1 MSEFFD
7 YRASA
12 MVSGLLM
19 GGHKSR
25 QTGNGHD
32 FYKKSRFLE
41 EPEPS
46 KLDLKMS
53 LSDPFETLYVKSFR
67 QRSKLKVM
75 VLIDVSSSMNYA
87 HKPELIEQLL
97 SSIHYSVS
105 LAGDDYEAWLV
116 GDELQS
122 ISPSQSV
129 QHFMAAV
136 KPQQSR
142 LKAVENIYKLLPA
155 KPALVFLVSDFY
167 WQADQFDR
175 LLTRLSSHWPVPVVT
190 WQSKEYLDFPL
201 WRFVELTDLETGQRS
216 LKFITKKQKQLL
228 FEHYQAAKHDLESK
242 FRRFQQ
248 RPFWLI
254 DNYQVRDMSRYFL
267 SVA

>member
-1 MSEFFD
+1 MSDFFD
-7 YRASA
+7 YQVSA
-12 MVSGLLM
+12 MVSGMMM

-67 QRSKLKVM
+67 QRSKLKVL
-75 VLIDVSSSMNYA
+75 VLVDVSSSMNFGN
-87 HKPELIEQLL
+87 KPELIERLL

-105 LAGDDYEAWLV
+105 FSGDDYEAWLV

-122 ISPSQSV
+122 LQPNQSV
-129 QHFMAAV
+129 QTALTKV
-136 KPQQSR
+136 LPQQGSV
-142 LKAVENIYKLLPA
+142 KAVEQIYKLLPI

-175 LLTRLSSHWPVPVVT
+175 LLTKLSQHWLVPVVT

-201 WRFVELTDLETGQRS
+201 WRFVELTDLETGQRT
-216 LKFITKKQKQLL
+216 LKFITKKQQKQLL
-228 FEHYQAAKHDLESK
+228 THFESAKQQLEAK

-248 RPFWLI
+248 RPFWMI
-254 DNYQVRDMSRYFL
+254 DRYQVRDMDRYFS
-267 SVA
+267 SVI